1 MTCAVIEI
9 SHVEQFGL
17 EVLEVCLILKSS
29 QNLRLSQVWV
39 GYLIVIIEEGQELPH
54 MIEVISGDFGKA
66 ELIEVTEG
74 DSWEGEVSRRYLVQL
89 GDVRVLQ
96 VV

>member
-17 EVLEVCLILKSS
+17 EVLEVCLILQGS
-29 QNLRLSQVWV
+29 QNFGLSQMWV
-39 GYLIVIIEEGQELPH
+39 GYLVVIVEEGQELSH
-54 MIEVISGDFGKA
+54 MIEVVSGDSGEA

-74 DSWEGEVSRRYLVQL
+74 NRREGEVSRRHLVQL

-96 VV
+96 VI